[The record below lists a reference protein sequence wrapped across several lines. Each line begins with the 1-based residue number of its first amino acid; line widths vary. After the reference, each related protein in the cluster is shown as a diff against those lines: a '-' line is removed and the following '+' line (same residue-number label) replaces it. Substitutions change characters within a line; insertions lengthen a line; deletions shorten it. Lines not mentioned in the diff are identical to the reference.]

1 MSTTATTPTSPDTAG
16 PASSGSP
23 AVPADATDR
32 ASQPRG
38 TTSRATDLGARTT
51 GPGPAVVP
59 LDGAARLT
67 FLGVMKGEWI
77 KLLSLRSTWWTMGI
91 TVAVMTLLALAMAS
105 SLDMMPTEDLP
116 PGVVLHGAEFVTGGY
131 QFGTVTVAVLGA
143 LLMTG
148 EYSTGMIRSTFAAVP
163 SRLPVL
169 AAKALALV
177 VLTVV
182 VSAASIVGG
191 YLVTRPFLADLDLVP
206 SLSDSLTWQAFG
218 GMTFFFMAAAFIALG
233 LGAVLRHTAG
243 TITTVLGLLLL
254 LPGVLQFVQIDW
266 VQDLVSILPLPAAVS
281 FLGLS
286 GLFGTNE
293 VLSAGQGAA
302 VVGAW
307 ALAALIA
314 GAVSLRRRD
323 A

>member
-1 MSTTATTPTSPDTAG
+1 MSTTTTTTSPAG
-16 PASSGSP
+16 PGGGASAVARPGSP
-23 AVPADATDR
+23 TA
-32 ASQPRG
+32 
-38 TTSRATDLGARTT
+38 T
-51 GPGPAVVP
+51 GPGKAGTVGAASV
-59 LDGAARLT
+59 GAARLS
-67 FLGVMKGEWI
+67 FLGVMRGEWI

-91 TVAVMTLLALAMAS
+91 TVAVMTLLALAQAS
-105 SLDMMPTEDLP
+105 SLQYFAEDAAAAGATLY
-116 PGVVLHGAEFVTGGY
+116 GAEIVIGGY
-131 QFGTVTVAVLGA
+131 QFGTVTIAVLGA

-169 AAKALALV
+169 VAKALVLV

-182 VSAASIVGG
+182 VSAVSILGG
-191 YLVTRPFLADLDLVP
+191 YLVARPFLEDYGLVP
-206 SLSDSLTWQAFG
+206 SLGDATTWQAFG
-218 GMTFFFMAAAFIALG
+218 GMTFFFVAAAFIALG

-266 VQDLVSILPLPAAVS
+266 VQDLVAVLPLPAAVS

-286 GLFGTNE
+286 EVFGSNE
-293 VLSAGQGAA
+293 VLTAWEGVA

-307 ALAALIA
+307 AAVALVA

>member
-1 MSTTATTPTSPDTAG
+1 MSTTTTTPPAG
-16 PASSGSP
+16 PGAGAS
-23 AVPADATDR
+23 AVAPSAARPD
-32 ASQPRG
+32 S
-38 TTSRATDLGARTT
+38 TTTT
-51 GPGPAVVP
+51 GPGPDGSAVADSVG
-59 LDGAARLT
+59 DARLG

-91 TVAVMTLLALAMAS
+91 TVAVMTLLALAMSS
-105 SLDMMPTEDLP
+105 SLDVMTVEGMPA
-116 PGVVLHGAEFVTGGY
+116 GVQLHGAEFVIGGY
-131 QFGTVTVAVLGA
+131 QFGTVTIAVLGA

-148 EYSTGMIRSTFAAVP
+148 EYSTGMIRSTLAAVP

-182 VSAASIVGG
+182 VSAVSIVGA
-191 YLVTRPFLADLDLVP
+191 YLVSRPFLADYDLVP
-206 SLSDSLTWQAFG
+206 SLGDSLTWQAFG

-266 VQDLVSILPLPAAVS
+266 VQDLVALLPLPAAVS

-286 GLFGTNE
+286 GMFGTNE
-293 VLSAGQGAA
+293 VLTAWQGVA

-307 ALAALIA
+307 AAAALAA

>member
-1 MSTTATTPTSPDTAG
+1 MSTTATTTPAG
-16 PASSGSP
+16 PGAGASAVAPSAPGPGSP
-23 AVPADATDR
+23 TATGRGPAGSAVA
-32 ASQPRG
+32 ASV
-38 TTSRATDLGARTT
+38 SGAR
-51 GPGPAVVP
+51 
-59 LDGAARLT
+59 LS

-91 TVAVMTLLALAMAS
+91 TVAVMTLLALAQAS
-105 SLDMMPTEDLP
+105 SLQYFAEDAAAAGATLY
-116 PGVVLHGAEFVTGGY
+116 GAEVVIGGY
-131 QFGTVTVAVLGA
+131 QFGTVTIAVLGA

-163 SRLPVL
+163 ARLPVL

-182 VSAASIVGG
+182 VSAVSLLGG
-191 YLVTRPFLADLDLVP
+191 YLVARPFLVDYGLVP
-206 SLSDSLTWQAFG
+206 SLGDSTTWQAFG
-218 GMTFFFMAAAFIALG
+218 GMTFFFMASAFIALG
-233 LGAVLRHTAG
+233 LAAVLRHTAG
-243 TITTVLGLLLL
+243 TITSVLGLLLL

-266 VQDLVSILPLPAAVS
+266 VQDLVAVLPLPAAVS

-286 GLFGTNE
+286 EVFGSNE
-293 VLSAGQGAA
+293 VLTAWEGVA

-307 ALAALIA
+307 AAAALVA